1 MKNNLI
7 IGVLVGMLSLSAVIA
22 LVLSFRVITASR
34 ELTVHQTK
42 IVMINNDRTVAEN
55 LYNDLVEYGK
65 THPSIQ
71 PILTQFGPKSNPTAA
86 PANR

>member
-7 IGVLVGMLSLSAVIA
+7 IGALVGMLSLSAVIA

-34 ELTVHQTK
+34 ELGVHQTK
-42 IVMINNDRTVAEN
+42 ILMMNSDQNTAEN
-55 LYNDLVEYGK
+55 LYNELVEYGK

-71 PILTQFGPKSNPTAA
+71 PILAQFGPKTNPAAA